1 MFTGLV
7 ETTGSVIS
15 LGKSQDIVQIKIL
28 APEILKDLYH
38 GQSISVSGA
47 CLTITA
53 LDHRSF
59 LVEMIP
65 ETAAKTTLGR
75 LSAGSRVNIERALQ
89 TGSRLDGHLVTGH
102 IDGIGIIT
110 NLQSRGRSAEILIS
124 ADPAILAQMV
134 PKGSVAVDGISL
146 TIIDVSET
154 SFSVGI
160 IPATLKNTTLGF
172 AAKGDA
178 VNIESDI
185 LGKYVQRFLSLRGN
199 DNSVKRTAG
208 LTWDTLAGSGWTSS

>member
-7 ETTGSVIS
+7 ETIGSVIS
-15 LGKSQDIVQIKIL
+15 VRKSHDIVQIQIM
-28 APEILKDLYH
+28 APEILKELYH

-53 LDHRSF
+53 LDYRSF

-65 ETAAKTTLGR
+65 ETASRTTLGR
-75 LSAGSRVNIERALQ
+75 LCSGSKVNIERALQ
-89 TGSRLDGHLVTGH
+89 TGSRLDGHFVTGH
-102 IDGIGIIT
+102 IDGMGIIR
-110 NLQSRGRSAEILIS
+110 NLEFGGRSAEIHIS
-124 ADPAILAQMV
+124 ADSSIIQQMV

-146 TIIDVSET
+146 TIIDVRET

-172 AAKGDA
+172 SATGDA

-185 LGKYVQRFLSLRGN
+185 LGKYVQRFLSIKEN
-199 DNSVKRTAG
+199 DISVKRTEG
-208 LTWDTLAGSGWTSS
+208 LTWDTLAGSGWTSR